1 MKFREVTELIPG
13 TKYRIAS
20 NHCVYEGIYVSTNYL
35 HRFKNVP
42 GYESI
47 EFVNFIPHFHTYY
60 EPIFQRD
67 LIQSAMEHRAVN
79 KLLQQIIGDPIFTW
93 AEPTVPHLP
102 CRGPPY
108 DPIIGGAEKLPASS
122 GL

>member
-1 MKFREVTELIPG
+1 MQFREVTELIPG

-42 GYESI
+42 GYESL

-79 KLLQQIIGDPIFTW
+79 KLLQQIIGDPIFNW
-93 AEPTVPHLP
+93 AEPTVPR
-102 CRGPPY
+102 RGSTPTTPVISRGK
-108 DPIIGGAEKLPASS
+108 PLQPHNIIR
-122 GL
+122 